1 MTRRG
6 DHGQATV
13 ELALVL
19 PVVVALL
26 LLGVQMAV
34 VLHDQVLVLHAAREA
49 ARAAAVQP
57 VGSRAATVDATR
69 AARAAVPAHRA
80 GRYRVTVHPRAPG
93 LVEVRVATASP
104 TDVPLVG
111 RLLPDVPVSA
121 SVVMAAE
128 R

>member
-1 MTRRG
+1 MSRRD

-19 PVVVALL
+19 PVVVVLL
-26 LLGVQMAV
+26 LVGAQVAV

-57 VGSRAATVDATR
+57 AGSRAATVDATQAVR
-69 AARAAVPAHRA
+69 AALPAHRSE
-80 GRYRVTVHPRAPG
+80 RYRITVHQRAPG
-93 LVEVRVATASP
+93 LVEVRVATSSP

-111 RLLPDVPVSA
+111 RLLPDVPLSA
-121 SVVMAAE
+121 SVVMAVE